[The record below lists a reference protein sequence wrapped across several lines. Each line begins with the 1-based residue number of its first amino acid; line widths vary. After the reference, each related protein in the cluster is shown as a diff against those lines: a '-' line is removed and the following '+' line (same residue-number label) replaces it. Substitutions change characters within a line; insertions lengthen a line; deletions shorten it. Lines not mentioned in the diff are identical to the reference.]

1 MKSKHLPPMCPL
13 SDDLWSPQVSI
24 AVMLQHPNITKLL
37 GYCIDKESW
46 ILAYEYASIG
56 TVTELLHGE

>member
-1 MKSKHLPPMCPL
+1 MCPL